1 MTRKA
6 WRSGPQRPPADPG
19 ATRTRPRRRSA
30 LVAFVLV
37 AVVLSVGAALASYK
51 ASHDR
56 EHDLTVIGN
65 GVPTVVQVHDP
76 DCPICRQLQGEV
88 REAARGIGPE
98 RLQVRTAS
106 LSMASGRAFAYRH
119 GVPHVTLLYF
129 DGGGRLIRKESGP
142 QSSATLRPAFLAH
155 ANRR

>member
-6 WRSGPQRPPADPG
+6 RRNGAQRPPAGSG
-19 ATRTRPRRRSA
+19 ATRTRPSRRSA
-30 LVAFVLV
+30 LVAFFLV
-37 AVVLSVGAALASYK
+37 VVVLSVGAALASYK
-51 ASHDR
+51 ANHDR
-56 EHDLTVIGN
+56 EHDLSVIGN
-65 GVPTVVQVHDP
+65 GISTVVQVHDP
-76 DCPICRQLQGEV
+76 DCPICRQLQRAV
-88 REAARGIGPE
+88 REAARGIEPD

-106 LSMASGRAFAYRH
+106 LSVASGRAFAYRH

-129 DGGGRLIRKESGP
+129 DGDGRLKRKESGP